1 MADVFVSY
9 SRRNREPVGAIAD
22 ALSSAG
28 HSLWWDPALQSGE
41 DYARVIE
48 REIGAA
54 RCVVVAWSAEAR
66 DSLWVR
72 AEANEALDSDKI
84 VQLSVDGAKLPL
96 PFTMLH
102 CLDFSRWR
110 GRKADDPMPG
120 LRDGVGAMVSGER
133 RRVAEPMPQ
142 GPALAGLGP
151 AVALGWA
158 ALGIAILIAL
168 AAGAAAVGALGAAPF
183 GMIAA
188 FGMAAATII
197 LALVAWMALRV
208 MKASRR

>member
-9 SRRNREPVGAIAD
+9 SRRNRESVGAIAD

-28 HSLWWDPALQSGE
+28 HSLWWDPALKSGE

-48 REIGAA
+48 REIDAA

-84 VQLSVDGAKLPL
+84 VQLSLDGAKLPL

-110 GRKADDPMPG
+110 GREADDPMPG

-133 RRVAEPMPQ
+133 RVAAPVPQ

-158 ALGIAILIAL
+158 ALGLAILIAL
-168 AAGAAAVGALGAAPF
+168 AAGAAAIGALGAVPF
-183 GMIAA
+183 GMIAT

-197 LALVAWMALRV
+197 LALVAWMALGV